1 MGLTTDLQRTYN
13 GPTTNIHF
21 NLKKTIIMKQYIFL
35 PIALVATLALMLLS
49 SCTITFGTPG
59 EAIEPGELTKETR
72 KLDIFNSI
80 TAKGSIDIEYVVSD
94 SSYIEIEAGKNLLP
108 HLKTEVHDKKLKIQ
122 LDNAGGTPFFSK
134 DNRTFHF
141 RPSDGIN
148 NPNVKVKVF
157 SPSLEEINIAGAT
170 DFKADSLSTTEKFK
184 VSSAGHADINIK
196 NVACNNAK
204 IEIAGQS
211 DVEIGNITCQNI
223 NIETAGQ
230 SDFKLNVN
238 GADNTEVTVA
248 GQCDAEITFNK
259 CNRAGIN
266 VAGASD
272 LTLKGTL
279 NILDKHIAGVCS
291 MDTDELKLTNKND
304 K

>member
-1 MGLTTDLQRTYN
+1 
-13 GPTTNIHF
+13 
-21 NLKKTIIMKQYIFL
+21 MKQYVFL
-35 PIALVATLALMLLS
+35 PIALVATLAILLLS
-49 SCTITFGTPG
+49 SCTISFGSPG

-72 KLDIFNSI
+72 KLDTFNSI
-80 TAKGSIDIEYVVSD
+80 SAKGSIEIEYVVSD

-108 HLKTEVHDKKLKIQ
+108 HLRTDVNDCKLNIQ
-122 LDNAGGTPFFSK
+122 LDNAGGQPYFSS

-141 RPSDGIN
+141 RPKDGIN

-157 SPSLEEINIAGAT
+157 SPSLEEIQIAGAT
-170 DFKADSLSTTEKFK
+170 DFKADSLSTTEHFK
-184 VSSAGHADINIK
+184 VSSAGNADINIK
-196 NVACNNAK
+196 HIACNEAK

-238 GADNTEVTVA
+238 GADNTEVSVA

-279 NILDKHIAGVCS
+279 NILDKHVVGHCS

>member
-1 MGLTTDLQRTYN
+1 
-13 GPTTNIHF
+13 
-21 NLKKTIIMKQYIFL
+21 MKQYIFL
-35 PIALVATLALMLLS
+35 PIALVATLAILLLS
-49 SCTITFGTPG
+49 SCTISFGSSG

-72 KLDIFNSI
+72 KLDTFNSI
-80 TAKGSIDIEYVVSD
+80 SAKGSIEIEYVVSD

-108 HLKTEVHDKKLKIQ
+108 HLKTDVSDCKLDIH
-122 LDNAGGTPFFSK
+122 LDNAGGISFFSK

-157 SPSLEEINIAGAT
+157 SPSLEDIQIAGAT
-170 DFKADSLSTTEKFK
+170 DFKADSLSTTEQFK
-184 VSSAGHADINIK
+184 VSSAGNADINIK
-196 NVACNNAK
+196 HIACNEAK

-211 DVEIGNITCQNI
+211 DVKIGNITCKNI
-223 NIETAGQ
+223 KIETAGQ

-238 GADNTEVTVA
+238 GADNTEVSVA

-279 NILDKHIAGVCS
+279 NILDRHVVGHCS